1 MMDCRKGL
9 RNYPLNIF
17 ISDTPISSLTAA
29 MSDLMAGAELPTAAA
44 GKPCFLSFFWKNL
57 LKFFPTAGNLVN
69 SVSQSVS
76 DRESVVTCQLATQE
90 DEFTKIQVRS
100 IIIKENRKEG
110 ETVSGTEINHFLK
123 TCSADKGK
131 DNCC

>member
-44 GKPCFLSFFWKNL
+44 GNL
-57 LKFFPTAGNLVN
+57 AIF
-69 SVSQSVS
+69 
-76 DRESVVTCQLATQE
+76 
-90 DEFTKIQVRS
+90 
-100 IIIKENRKEG
+100 
-110 ETVSGTEINHFLK
+110 
-123 TCSADKGK
+123 
-131 DNCC
+131 